1 MKTPIRILA
10 ATALSIALGLGSAE
24 AATIVDAGNF
34 TSTGSNQALNGTTV
48 GITINQ
54 PGGNWMWG
62 SGYNWTGGPQVNATW
77 LGGLQNAVTLSNESE
92 SLGLSL
98 ASNGGY
104 TKPIEFTISVSIQYT
119 QFITDKPVGDSNFL
133 RLGFWSAM
141 GTPSGAPNSLTNF
154 TGLVINTNHT
164 NGSAALMLSENGLL
178 SGNVAL
184 GTAISVGTFYNFAY
198 TVNTSTGA
206 ISGISF
212 NGSPVSAFSTT
223 AFTDSATAFVGV
235 ASGTASRVGF
245 DNLIVADAVPE
256 PSTWALL
263 LGGGLAVAYLRR
275 ARRS

>member
-1 MKTPIRILA
+1 MKPSIRILSVVV
-10 ATALSIALGLGSAE
+10 LALGLGSAS
-24 AATIVDAGNF
+24 AATIIDAGNF
-34 TSTGSNQALNGTTV
+34 VSTGSNQTLNGTTI
-48 GITINQ
+48 GLTANS
-54 PGGNWMWG
+54 PGGNWVWG
-62 SGYNWTGGPQVNATW
+62 SGYNWTAGPQVNATW

-119 QFITDKPVGDSNFL
+119 QFITDKPVGDSNLL

-154 TGLVINTNHT
+154 TGLVINTDHT
-164 NGSAALMLSENGLL
+164 NGSATLMLSENGSL

-235 ASGTASRVGF
+235 ASGVASRVGF
-245 DNLIVADAVPE
+245 DNLVVDAVPE

-263 LGGGLAVAYLRR
+263 LGGGLFVGYLRR
-275 ARRS
+275 TRRC